1 MRRARRSSLLVL
13 VLLTAQAA
21 SGHGAGASDT
31 GPAGT
36 GVGAPRFNR
45 EDAARRRVED
55 SNRMRSLQADT
66 QREATEQA
74 AQALAEEKR
83 LTAEQSEAFERLK
96 KAEAA
101 VLQMTDHMR
110 DLNQRRA
117 EAQSR

>member
-1 MRRARRSSLLVL
+1 MRRARRSSLLA
-13 VLLTAQAA
+13 LLLLPAEAA
-21 SGHGAGASDT
+21 SGPGQGAGPPDSGRADAGRADAGPSVT
-31 GPAGT
+31 GAGP
-36 GVGAPRFNR
+36 PRFNR

-101 VLQMTDHMR
+101 VL
-110 DLNQRRA
+110 
-117 EAQSR
+117 